1 MNNFGKP
8 SADLDFGQSIS
19 TCLKK
24 YAVFEGRASKSE
36 FWPYFLVYT
45 FGSLILD
52 VSTEATQKPILG
64 IITLIV
70 SLGGMLPMISVGCR
84 RMHDINKSGWFQ
96 AIPIYN
102 LIVGSPTEGSSRVK
116 VSREETYSRPHI
128 QNLKKDI
135 TDDLKNY
142 RNYMKMNLSEAQF
155 KKKKK
160 IIKVKKFLTSIFLIF
175 IQNSFAT
182 ESRDDPKQLRMLRN
196 YF

>member
-102 LIVGSPTEGSSRVK
+102 LILWTQDSTEGSGTARYSSYK
-116 VSREETYSRPHI
+116 SFSSTSHSKSKDKDLTADLEELQELYEDGT
-128 QNLKKDI
+128 
-135 TDDLKNY
+135 
-142 RNYMKMNLSEAQF
+142 LSEAQF
-155 KKKKK
+155 KKAKKK
-160 IIKVKKFLTSIFLIF
+160 LLK
-175 IQNSFAT
+175 
-182 ESRDDPKQLRMLRN
+182 
-196 YF
+196 